1 MKAVSVKIAQCA
13 GLNVCLLSTKNVE
26 KHLEDSA
33 LSRGQKVKVVL
44 AATMWN
50 QPHIVILDEPEGMK
64 FVWWKIPNPR
74 TTQIQKAIH
83 YLITGLPVKGE
94 PGRDRQ
100 PGETATSSSPLLPPL
115 TLSFVLKICQH
126 EWRSGPTLDSC
137 AMLLVVGLESIC

>member
-64 FVWWKIPNPR
+64 FVW
-74 TTQIQKAIH
+74 
-83 YLITGLPVKGE
+83 
-94 PGRDRQ
+94 
-100 PGETATSSSPLLPPL
+100 
-115 TLSFVLKICQH
+115 
-126 EWRSGPTLDSC
+126 
-137 AMLLVVGLESIC
+137 